1 MSSQKSVKPTPSAVR
16 RAVLVGVALTA
27 GVCNPR
33 SVFACAYED
42 PSAADFQQG
51 VLSAF
56 YPKSLFVLGA
66 LTQAQLAG
74 IIPSEPAPRAN
85 YLAGYLKTDHSLHLF
100 GDALR
105 DQQSEDGELAFTL
118 VLIEPM
124 LWTRFQFDGGRA
136 TTFVHIDGPQPG
148 DVVVWTAEAAVREI
162 VDHRMTFARAEELGL
177 VRFYGDEPKI
187 ARVRKA
193 IEFRWNDLKPESS
206 LRRAGVG

>member
-1 MSSQKSVKPTPSAVR
+1 MCVAGNWVGAHSAVWTG
-16 RAVLVGVALTA
+16 ALVVVVAMA
-27 GVCNPR
+27 GVSYPPP
-33 SVFACAYED
+33 VFACAYED

-51 VLSAF
+51 VISAF
-56 YPKSLFVLGA
+56 YPKSLYVLGA
-66 LTQAQLAG
+66 LTQAQLDG

-105 DQQSEDGELAFTL
+105 DQRSEDGALAFTL

-124 LWTRFQFDGGRA
+124 LWTRFLFDGGRA
-136 TTFVHIDGPQPG
+136 TTFVHVDGPRPG
-148 DVVVWTAEAAVREI
+148 DVVVWTAEAALREI

-177 VRFYGDEPKI
+177 VRFYGDEAKI
-187 ARVRKA
+187 GRVRDA

-206 LRRAGVG
+206 L

>member
-1 MSSQKSVKPTPSAVR
+1 MGVTGNGVGAISAM
-16 RAVLVGVALTA
+16 RAGALVSAMLIAGMIDPHSAL
-27 GVCNPR
+27 
-33 SVFACAYED
+33 ACSYED

-51 VLSAF
+51 VISSF
-56 YPKSLFVLGA
+56 YPKSLYVLGA

-100 GDALR
+100 GGALR
-105 DQQSEDGELAFTL
+105 DQRSEDGELAFTL

-136 TTFVHIDGPQPG
+136 TTFVHVGGPEPG
-148 DVVVWTAEAAVREI
+148 DIVVWTAEAALRQI
-162 VDHRMTFARAEELGL
+162 VDHRLTFARAEELGL
-177 VRFYGDEPKI
+177 VRFYGDEAKI
-187 ARVRKA
+187 GRVRDA

-206 LRRAGVG
+206 L